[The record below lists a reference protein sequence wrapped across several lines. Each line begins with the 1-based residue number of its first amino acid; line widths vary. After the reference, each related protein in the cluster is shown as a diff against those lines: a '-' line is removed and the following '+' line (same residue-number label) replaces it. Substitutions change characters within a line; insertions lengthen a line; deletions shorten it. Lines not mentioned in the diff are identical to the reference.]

1 MTEQTKSDL
10 ISKIIKLE
18 YEITSA
24 IIDGHK
30 PSINDKFKKWEVS
43 WTPYDVWFLGTKVI
57 FVKKICE
64 FEIIC

>member
-18 YEITSA
+18 YEITTA

-30 PSINDKFKKWEVS
+30 PSINDKFQEMRRELNTLRCLVFGYESNFCKKN
-43 WTPYDVWFLGTKVI
+43 L
-57 FVKKICE
+57 
-64 FEIIC
+64 